1 MIIDK
6 LDVMGIALT
15 EFEADTPS
23 LMAAA
28 PSMNVPQD
36 SVSEARSMSRLRCVA
51 RDAR

>member
-23 LMAAA
+23 LIHGHGPLSLAAA
-28 PSMNVPQD
+28 LELMQANAA
-36 SVSEARSMSRLRCVA
+36 ERAEVA
-51 RDAR
+51 Q